1 MLSRRT
7 LLQGAAAGLAV
18 ASHASVFASEKQTP
32 QTAGDTEKTPLNVF
46 LFEGFETIDAM
57 GPVEMLAYAG
67 VYDIRFYGMIAG
79 VVKSA
84 QGVPVAVEAVEK
96 ADPEGLLLLPGAAPQ
111 WLKLPPEFF
120 TRVKTLAEQAPWVL
134 TVCTGS
140 VLLGRTGLLNGR
152 RATTNKNAV
161 PMALKT
167 LPSVRWQKSARWC
180 VDGKFYTSSGLTAG
194 MDMALG
200 FLADRFG
207 AEKADAVAQYTE
219 YVRSADPTKDPF
231 AR

>member
-7 LLQGAAAGLAV
+7 LLQGAAAGLA
-18 ASHASVFASEKQTP
+18 AAAHAPVFAAEDSVTQKRD
-32 QTAGDTEKTPLNVF
+32 AMEKTPLNVF

-67 VYDIRFYGMIAG
+67 IYDIRFYGLTAG
-79 VVKSA
+79 IVKSA
-84 QGVPVAVEAVEK
+84 QGVPVAVEFVEK
-96 ADPEGLLLLPGAAPQ
+96 ADPVGLLLLPGAAPQ

-120 TRVKTLAEQAPWVL
+120 AHVKRLAERAPWVL

-140 VLLGRTGLLNGR
+140 VLLGRTSLLDGR

-167 LPSVRWQKSARWC
+167 LPAVRWQKSARWC

-200 FLADRFG
+200 FLSDRFG
-207 AEKADAVAQYTE
+207 AEKADAIAQYTE
-219 YVRSADPTKDPF
+219 YVRSTDPTKDPF
-231 AR
+231 AK

>member
-84 QGVPVAVEAVEK
+84 QGVPVAVEAVKK

-111 WLKLPPEFF
+111 CFRPNSSHAS
-120 TRVKTLAEQAPWVL
+120 RPW
-134 TVCTGS
+134 
-140 VLLGRTGLLNGR
+140 
-152 RATTNKNAV
+152 
-161 PMALKT
+161 
-167 LPSVRWQKSARWC
+167 PSKRPGCSRFAR
-180 VDGKFYTSSGLTAG
+180 
-194 MDMALG
+194 
-200 FLADRFG
+200 
-207 AEKADAVAQYTE
+207 
-219 YVRSADPTKDPF
+219 VRSF
-231 AR
+231 SGARDF

>member
-120 TRVKTLAEQAPWVL
+120 ARVKTLAEQAHGLHGFGPSWAHGTFERAPRDDEQERRSDGPEDSSLRALAKERPLVRRRQVL
-134 TVCTGS
+134 HVFRAH
-140 VLLGRTGLLNGR
+140 GRDGHGARVPR
-152 RATTNKNAV
+152 R
-161 PMALKT
+161 
-167 LPSVRWQKSARWC
+167 
-180 VDGKFYTSSGLTAG
+180 
-194 MDMALG
+194 
-200 FLADRFG
+200 
-207 AEKADAVAQYTE
+207 
-219 YVRSADPTKDPF
+219 PF
-231 AR
+231 RR

>member
-79 VVKSA
+79 VMKSA

-96 ADPEGLLLLPGAAPQ
+96 ADPEGLLPSSRSGAS
-111 WLKLPPEFF
+111 
-120 TRVKTLAEQAPWVL
+120 VAEA
-134 TVCTGS
+134 
-140 VLLGRTGLLNGR
+140 
-152 RATTNKNAV
+152 
-161 PMALKT
+161 
-167 LPSVRWQKSARWC
+167 SARILRTRQ
-180 VDGKFYTSSGLTAG
+180 DPGRAS
-194 MDMALG
+194 ALG
-200 FLADRFG
+200 AHGLHGFGPSRAHGTFERAPRDDEQERRSDGPEDSSLRALAKERPLVRRRQVLHVFRAHGRDGHG
-207 AEKADAVAQYTE
+207 ARVP
-219 YVRSADPTKDPF
+219 RRPF
-231 AR
+231 RR

>member
-18 ASHASVFASEKQTP
+18 ASHAPAFASEKQTS

-67 VYDIRFYGMIAG
+67 VYDIRFYGMAAG

-111 WLKLPPEFF
+111 WLKLSPEFF
-120 TRVKTLAEQAPWVL
+120 ARVKFLAEHAPWVL

-140 VLLGRTGLLNGR
+140 VLLGRTGLLDGR

-167 LPSVRWQKSARWC
+167 LPAVRWQKSARWC
-180 VDGKFYTSSGLTAG
+180 ADGKFYTSSGLTAG

-200 FLADRFG
+200 FISDRFG
-207 AEKADAVAQYTE
+207 SEKADAVAQYTE

-231 AR
+231 AK

>member
-7 LLQGAAAGLAV
+7 LLQGAAASLA
-18 ASHASVFASEKQTP
+18 AAAHAPVFAAENSVP
-32 QTAGDTEKTPLNVF
+32 QKTDVTEKTPLNVI

-67 VYDIRFYGMIAG
+67 IYDIRFYGLTAG
-79 VVKSA
+79 IVKSA
-84 QGVPVAVEAVEK
+84 QGVPVAVESVEK

-120 TRVKTLAEQAPWVL
+120 AHVKRLAERAPWVL

-140 VLLGRTGLLNGR
+140 VLLGRTGLLDGR

-167 LPSVRWQKSARWC
+167 LPAVQWQKSARWC

-200 FLADRFG
+200 FLSDRFG
-207 AEKADAVAQYTE
+207 SEKADAVAQYTE

-231 AR
+231 AK

>member
-1 MLSRRT
+1 MFSRRMF
-7 LLQGAAAGLAV
+7 LQGAAAGLA
-18 ASHASVFASEKQTP
+18 
-32 QTAGDTEKTPLNVF
+32 TAGHATAFAAENTVPQKVGATEKTPLNVF

-67 VYDIRFYGMIAG
+67 IYDIRFYGLTAG
-79 VVKSA
+79 IVKSA
-84 QGVPVAVEAVEK
+84 QGVPVAIESVEK
-96 ADPEGLLLLPGAAPQ
+96 ADPKGLLLLPGAAPQ

-120 TRVKTLAEQAPWVL
+120 AHVKRQAERAPWVL

-140 VLLGRTGLLNGR
+140 VLLGRTGLLDGR

-167 LPSVRWQKSARWC
+167 LPAVRWEKSARWC
-180 VDGKFYTSSGLTAG
+180 VDGKYYTSSGLTAG

-207 AEKADAVAQYTE
+207 SEKADAVAQYTE
-219 YVRSADPTKDPF
+219 YVRNADPVKDPF
-231 AR
+231 AK

>member
-120 TRVKTLAEQAPWVL
+120 ARVKTLAEQAPWVL

-152 RATTNKNAV
+152 RATDEQERRSDGPEDSSLRALAKERPLVRPRQVLHVFRAHGRDGHGARV
-161 PMALKT
+161 P
-167 LPSVRWQKSARWC
+167 RR
-180 VDGKFYTSSGLTAG
+180 
-194 MDMALG
+194 
-200 FLADRFG
+200 
-207 AEKADAVAQYTE
+207 
-219 YVRSADPTKDPF
+219 PF
-231 AR
+231 RR

>member
-7 LLQGAAAGLAV
+7 LLRGAAAGLAV
-18 ASHASVFASEKQTP
+18 ASQVPSFASEDRASHK
-32 QTAGDTEKTPLNVF
+32 AGDTKKAPLNVF

-67 VYDIRFYGMIAG
+67 VYDIRFYGMSSG

-84 QGVPVAVEAVEK
+84 QGVPVVVEAVEK
-96 ADPEGLLLLPGAAPQ
+96 ADPKGLLLLPGAAPQ

-120 TRVKTLAEQAPWVL
+120 ARVKALAEGAPWVL

-140 VLLGRTGLLNGR
+140 VLLGRTGLLDGR
-152 RATTNKNAV
+152 LATTNKNAI

-167 LPSVRWQKSARWC
+167 LPAVRWQKSARWC

-200 FLADRFG
+200 FLSDRFG
-207 AEKADAVAQYTE
+207 SEKSDAVAQYTE

-231 AR
+231 AK

>member
-7 LLQGAAAGLAV
+7 LIQGAAGLAV
-18 ASHASVFASEKQTP
+18 ASHTPVFASADRASHK
-32 QTAGDTEKTPLNVF
+32 AVDTEKMPLNVF

-57 GPVEMLAYAG
+57 GPVEMLAYAS
-67 VYDIRFYGMIAG
+67 VYDIRFYGMSAG

-84 QGVPVAVEAVEK
+84 QGVPVFVEAEEK
-96 ADPEGLLLLPGAAPQ
+96 ADPKGLLLLPGAAPQ

-120 TRVKTLAEQAPWVL
+120 ARVKMLAESAPWVL

-140 VLLGRTGLLNGR
+140 VLLGRTGLLDGR
-152 RATTNKNAV
+152 RATTNKNAL
-161 PMALKT
+161 PMAVKT
-167 LPSVRWQKSARWC
+167 LPAVHWQKSARWC

-200 FLADRFG
+200 FLSDRFG
-207 AEKADAVAQYTE
+207 FEKADAVAQYTE
-219 YVRSADPTKDPF
+219 YVRCADPTKDPF
-231 AR
+231 AK

>member
-84 QGVPVAVEAVEK
+84 
-96 ADPEGLLLLPGAAPQ
+96 
-111 WLKLPPEFF
+111 
-120 TRVKTLAEQAPWVL
+120 
-134 TVCTGS
+134 
-140 VLLGRTGLLNGR
+140 
-152 RATTNKNAV
+152 
-161 PMALKT
+161 
-167 LPSVRWQKSARWC
+167 
-180 VDGKFYTSSGLTAG
+180 
-194 MDMALG
+194 
-200 FLADRFG
+200 
-207 AEKADAVAQYTE
+207 
-219 YVRSADPTKDPF
+219 
-231 AR
+231 